1 MRNHGIR
8 GGSLVLLFVL
18 TGLGAGAAMADPSP
32 GLGFYIGPVASS
44 DPQVYGNSSGIA
56 LGVDAQFVYNSN
68 WTLSPYISTT
78 DEISGTNNTGNSRVH
93 VTELT
98 GGLQARYWAGQ
109 IFFGGQYLFHST
121 LLSAGGRTYSGN
133 VGPSLGLVAG
143 WEASNHWSLVLQAD
157 ALEGTGLSWFTA
169 GAANRHDLRLYVG
182 YHWY

>member
-1 MRNHGIR
+1 MGNHGIR
-8 GGSLVLLFVL
+8 GGALALLL
-18 TGLGAGAAMADPSP
+18 ALAGLWAGAAAADPSP
-32 GLGFYIGPVASS
+32 GFGFYVGPVASS
-44 DPQVYGNSSGIA
+44 DPQAYGNSHGLA

-68 WTLSPYISTT
+68 WTLNPYISVT
-78 DEISGTNNTGNSRVH
+78 DEKTDASFH

-109 IFFGGQYLFHST
+109 VFFGGQYLFHST
-121 LLSAGGRTYSGN
+121 LLSNSGN
-133 VGPSLGLVAG
+133 TVSGNIGPSLGLVAG